1 MATSIVPSS
10 VGHLGQRKA
19 TAGLGMLS
27 KVNTGLVFAARE
39 RNETVGLEQRA
50 APVLNDG
57 AVEWVDWDGG

>member
-1 MATSIVPSS
+1 
-10 VGHLGQRKA
+10 
-19 TAGLGMLS
+19 MLS